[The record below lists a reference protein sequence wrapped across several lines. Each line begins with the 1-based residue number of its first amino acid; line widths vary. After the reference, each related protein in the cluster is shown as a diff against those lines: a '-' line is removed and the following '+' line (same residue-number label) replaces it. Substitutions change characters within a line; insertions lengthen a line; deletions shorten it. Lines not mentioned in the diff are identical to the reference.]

1 MSTWG
6 DYFRVTT
13 YGESH
18 CRSVGCIV
26 DGCPPGMALTEDDIQ
41 PQMTRRR
48 PGQSALTT
56 PRNEK
61 DRVEIQSGTECGY
74 TLGTPIAMVVRN
86 EDQRPKDYGGST
98 MDLYPR
104 PSHADFT
111 YLEKY
116 GVKASSGGGRS
127 SARETIGRVAAGA
140 IAEKYLKL
148 AHNVEIVSFVSS
160 VGNEHLFPP
169 SAEHP
174 SYSTNP
180 EFLKLIETID
190 RETVDK
196 FAPVR
201 CPDANA
207 SERMTKVIETFRDKS
222 DSIGGTVMC
231 VIRNVPIG
239 LGEPAFDKLEAKLGH
254 AMMSIPATKGFEI
267 GSGFGGCEVPGSIHN
282 DPFVVAPEVSENKAG
297 AGIINKA
304 RLTTSSNNSGGIQ
317 GGISNGA
324 TIYFRTAFKPPA
336 TIGQAQTTTTY
347 ALEEGVLEAKGR
359 HDPCVVPRAV
369 PIVEAMAA
377 LVVMDALMAQ
387 NAREASRSLLP
398 PLPKGL
404 PIKPETPNG
413 N

>member
-1 MSTWG
+1 MSTFG

-18 CRSVGCIV
+18 CHSVGCIV
-26 DGCPPGMALTEDDIQ
+26 DGCPPGMALSEGDIQ

-56 PRNEK
+56 PRDEK
-61 DRVEIQSGTECGY
+61 DRVEIQSGIECGF
-74 TLGTPIAMVVRN
+74 TLGTPIALIVHN

-148 AHNVEIVSFVSS
+148 AHNIEIVAFVSS
-160 VGNEHLFPP
+160 VGKEDLFPP
-169 SAEHP
+169 SPEYP
-174 SYSTNP
+174 SYSRNP
-180 EFLKLIETID
+180 NFLRLIGAIT
-190 RETVDK
+190 REKVDE

-201 CPDANA
+201 CPDTEA
-207 SERMTKVIETFRDKS
+207 SQRMTEAIEVFRDKK

-231 VIRNVPIG
+231 VIRNVPTG
-239 LGEPAFDKLEAKLGH
+239 LGEPCFDKLEAKLGH

-267 GSGFGGCEVPGSIHN
+267 GSGFGGCEVPGSVHN
-282 DPFVVAPEVSENKAG
+282 DPFIFTPEVGE
-297 AGIINKA
+297 INDKK
-304 RLTTSSNNSGGIQ
+304 RMTTKTNNSGGIQ

-324 TIYFRTAFKPPA
+324 DIYFRIAFKPPA
-336 TIGQAQTTTTY
+336 TIGQAQTTTKY
-347 ALEEGVLEAKGR
+347 DFEEGVLEAKGR

-369 PIVEAMAA
+369 PIVEAMSA
-377 LVVMDALMAQ
+377 LVIMDALLAQ
-387 NAREASRSLLP
+387 NSREASRSLLP
-398 PLPKGL
+398 KLPKSL
-404 PIKPETPNG
+404 PIRPDITY
-413 N
+413 